1 MQLMWVQPLELCNVF
16 SKGRYMETETE
27 VKEHL

>member
-1 MQLMWVQPLELCNVF
+1 MQLVWVQLLELCNVF
-16 SKGRYMETETE
+16 SKGRYMEMETK